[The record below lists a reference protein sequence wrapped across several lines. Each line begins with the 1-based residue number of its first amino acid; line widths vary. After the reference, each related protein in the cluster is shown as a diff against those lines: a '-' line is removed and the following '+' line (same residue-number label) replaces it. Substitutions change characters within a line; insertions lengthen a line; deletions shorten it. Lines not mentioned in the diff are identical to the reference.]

1 MAGRLEIHLSPVMA
15 RWMEGARASG
25 AAVAG
30 ERREGERRGGLSRAR
45 EVQHLPAAFG
55 FTAHA
60 VEIPKGWRWV
70 LLAQGIPWHRP
81 SGHLPVPPPR
91 HRWTLGAKSLVAPS
105 NRMTLSSA
113 QHRRLPPVLQT
124 CWFLLFPPVLRG
136 LTTPRQHRGAHGHR
150 RTPTV

>member
-30 ERREGERRGGLSRAR
+30 EHREGERRGGLSCAR

-70 LLAQGIPWHRP
+70 LLAQGIPGIAHQGILQSLRP
-81 SGHLPVPPPR
+81 ATDGLWER
-91 HRWTLGAKSLVAPS
+91 
-105 NRMTLSSA
+105 N
-113 QHRRLPPVLQT
+113 
-124 CWFLLFPPVLRG
+124 LL
-136 LTTPRQHRGAHGHR
+136 
-150 RTPTV
+150 